1 MILYHF
7 TKAENLKGI
16 AERGL
21 VPAIGKTTDSGA
33 LTLGIPVVW
42 FTSNSQPL
50 WMVGLG
56 CGSDMCMLTVDIN
69 RKRLHHW
76 RSWLAN
82 LQSDGIDENGK
93 PRHFVGTE
101 ILDTMSRDK
110 DSGAKRLTDTNNY
123 WICTGI
129 VHPMHIVECQPFE
142 YNLMEDRPA
151 DTLSAEGVIR

>member
-21 VPAIGKTTDSGA
+21 VPAIGNTTDFGA

-42 FTSNSQPL
+42 FTSNSLPL
-50 WMVGLG
+50 WMVGL

-82 LQSDGIDENGK
+82 IRGDGIDENGK
-93 PRHFVGTE
+93 PRHFVGIE
-101 ILDTMSRDK
+101 VLDAMSR
-110 DSGAKRLTDTNNY
+110 
-123 WICTGI
+123 
-129 VHPMHIVECQPFE
+129 
-142 YNLMEDRPA
+142 
-151 DTLSAEGVIR
+151 